1 MSDGPNEREKPEL
14 VQPQEK
20 MTAGEQ
26 DPRQE
31 QMQEPSHETLLELP
45 REPLHE
51 PPKRNHTTE
60 VFKGIG
66 ILALL
71 HLLLIFIPL
80 SYFFIGIAQIVYLIP
95 AAVVAFAKK
104 RVGIG
109 QGLLIGGAVT
119 FLLNAACFGVV
130 MANF

>member
-1 MSDGPNEREKPEL
+1 MTDGPNERDKQDLFEPKEGKASGENEAKQEL
-14 VQPQEK
+14 P
-20 MTAGEQ
+20 
-26 DPRQE
+26 
-31 QMQEPSHETLLELP
+31 QEPSQDTLKELSK
-45 REPLHE
+45 E
-51 PPKRNHTTE
+51 PPKRDHTIE

-71 HLLLIFIPL
+71 HLLLIFVPM

-119 FLLNAACFGVV
+119 FLLNAACFGVI

>member
-1 MSDGPNEREKPEL
+1 MSDDSNERENPDFFEPGEG
-14 VQPQEK
+14 QAPGEK
-20 MTAGEQ
+20 EAK
-26 DPRQE
+26 QE
-31 QMQEPSHETLLELP
+31 QIYEPTQGTLQVESS
-45 REPLHE
+45 EPLQE
-51 PPKRNHTTE
+51 PPKHNHTTE
-60 VFKGIG
+60 VLKGIG

-71 HLLLIFIPL
+71 HLLLIIVPM

-119 FLLNAACFGVV
+119 FLLNAACFGII
-130 MANF
+130 MTNF